1 MKIFLL
7 IHEED
12 TDTACCSDAK
22 AFIDRQA
29 ARDTMQK
36 EWNETLKNWMYDS
49 KDHTGEDERE
59 CREDT
64 AVIRDGGDTAR
75 WRIEEQE
82 LAAPVSVAVE
92 VTGGMV
98 QTIYARGGDVDAD
111 VFDLDVLDFPEEGEE
126 DKAKSREKA
135 LNELI
140 NSPGWHRIW

>member
-7 IHEED
+7 IHDED
-12 TDTACCSDAK
+12 TDTACCSDVK
-22 AFIDRQA
+22 AFIDRQT

-36 EWNETLKNWMYDS
+36 EWNETVKNWMYDS

-64 AVIRDGGDTAR
+64 AVIRDGGDTAH

-92 VTGGMV
+92 VSGGMV
-98 QTIYARGGDVDAD
+98 QAVYAKGRDVDAD
-111 VFDLDVLDFPEEGEE
+111 VFDLDASDFPDEGEE

-140 NSPGWHRIW
+140 SSPGWCRIW